1 MKLTLINRPSFP
13 RRRESKSVEYETLYV
28 RLHVANVGQ
37 HLDSRLRGNDG
48 VSANNGVSGNDRVC
62 SNGGV
67 SGNDRACSNDGIR
80 VNHL

>member
-1 MKLTLINRPSFP
+1 MKLTLINRPSLP
-13 RRRESKSVEYETLYV
+13 RRREFKSVEYETLYA
-28 RLHVANVGQ
+28 RLRVANVGQ

-62 SNGGV
+62 SN
-67 SGNDRACSNDGIR
+67 DGIR